1 MARRSRRPDRPAGRS
16 GPTGQ
21 RARST
26 GPAGPSGPAG
36 PAGPRGAD
44 GATIRRVTVSCKLTG
59 KRKNKISCTTK
70 LDRSSSSKVTLKLA
84 KSGKVVASGSA
95 KARKGKATVTLE
107 GKARKGSYTLR
118 GSAGSERFEV
128 KLTLR

>member
-1 MARRSRRPDRPAGRS
+1 MARRAEARPARRVTRSDGTRRPAG
-16 GPTGQ
+16 
-21 RARST
+21 A
-26 GPAGPSGPAG
+26 AGPAG
-36 PAGPRGAD
+36 PAGPAGARGAD
-44 GATIRRVTVSCKLTG
+44 GATISRVTVSCKLTG
-59 KRKNKISCTTK
+59 KRKNKVSCTTR
-70 LDRSSSSKVTLKLA
+70 LDAHESSKVTLKLA

-95 KARKGKATVTLE
+95 KARKGKATVTLK